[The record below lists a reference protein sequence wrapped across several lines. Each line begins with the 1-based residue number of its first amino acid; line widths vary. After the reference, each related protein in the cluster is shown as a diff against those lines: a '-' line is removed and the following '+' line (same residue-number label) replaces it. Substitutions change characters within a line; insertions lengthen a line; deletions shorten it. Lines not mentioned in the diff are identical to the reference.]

1 MTFVLTIIVIAIA
14 MLTLPIGYLYKEIQ
28 QKKNNPKF
36 NNQEFV
42 HKYTRILNIITI
54 CAAFITLYLLYFN

>member
-14 MLTLPIGYLYKEIQ
+14 MLTLPIGNLYKEIQ

-42 HKYTRILNIITI
+42 HKYTRIYHNYLCCFYYLILII
-54 CAAFITLYLLYFN
+54 F